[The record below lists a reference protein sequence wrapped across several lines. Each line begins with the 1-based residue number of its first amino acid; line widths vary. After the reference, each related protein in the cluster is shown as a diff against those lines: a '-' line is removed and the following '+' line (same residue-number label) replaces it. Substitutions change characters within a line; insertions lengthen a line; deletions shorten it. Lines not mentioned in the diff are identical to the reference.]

1 MKVDK
6 SIPWVRFLFTG
17 YIEDTGGYIS
27 QYRFTTINYN
37 PEGCNK
43 RNLARISEGHSIT
56 VPREKIREF
65 LSANRGAIL
74 GDLDFDGTEFSQFK
88 GARQRKHR
96 LGRYLEIVF
105 YLDEDANNRLWYVS
119 GSNGNVLFTRTF
131 EEVYEKY
138 QGILSG
144 EVVLLDSEFFSQN
157 FKTVIAARED
167 MLERLKL
174 IDGRSRITG
183 QNLSKL
189 SVSGYDHEEGEALVH
204 AEGLTGESKTGVN
217 VYPDVVS
224 EVTVP
229 WEDLM
234 PSRVKVFDFSRCRLL
249 RSFEI
254 GDARFTSI
262 NSNESISLIFS
273 GSAQRRA
280 YGSFYPEAKEVRV
293 VGTDSVLFK
302 DFISK
307 GGHVTVD
314 GEIFAENLSLKDCTG
329 LSTLKVRAC
338 HGEDGYGCPRKE
350 EGYSKSKIELVNLD
364 TEHLEV
370 DGLEIGLGDELEISG
385 CKDLKYLKLS
395 FIGLPEEDFPF
406 DLTDFVVC
414 YGGIR
419 GMDMKSLERLTIDAR
434 YSGYCL
440 SDDLITHF
448 DTAFPNLVELNLI
461 GRLTNKLNERLEY
474 ECRLKVT
481 KGCKVNCGDE
491 ELAREFIFH
500 E

>member
-74 GDLDFDGTEFSQFK
+74 GDLDFDGAEFSQFK

-144 EVVLLDSEFFSQN
+144 EVILLESEFFSQN
-157 FKTVIAARED
+157 FKTVIAAIED

-234 PSRVKVFDFSRCRLL
+234 PSRVKVFDFSRCHLL
-249 RSFEI
+249 RGFEI

-314 GEIFAENLSLKDCTG
+314 GEVLAENLTLRECTG
-329 LSTLKVRAC
+329 LATLKVRAC

-350 EGYSKSKIELVNLD
+350 EGYSKSKIKLVNLD

-370 DGLEIGLGDELEISG
+370 YGLEIGLGDELTISG

-406 DLTDFVVC
+406 DLTDFVMC
-414 YGGIR
+414 YDGIR

-440 SDDLITHF
+440 SDDSITHF

-474 ECRLKVT
+474 ECRLKVP
-481 KGCKVNCGDE
+481 KCCKVNCGDE